1 MAVTTNFN
9 KTNMA
14 LFYKGLSERGH
25 RIPFSKDPN
34 VDSIIG
40 GSSDSARKTLIKVE
54 FFLKQGNI
62 SSNRRLFHRGTF
74 SLLVFYILKRNRR
87 RSRQE
92 EKIKIN
98 LNADSVLAYRINNN
112 LDSMCL
118 KSNRYENSISFKII
132 GKIRI
137 DKKNL
142 REINEDSTEENLLNS
157 AKVIEEEE
165 ELDEEEEGEEEEE
178 EEEVKDEGK
187 DYEATLVYDSID
199 DLFCLDNDYPK
210 IYLIHI
216 KTRLMSGRS

>member
-34 VDSIIG
+34 VDS
-40 GSSDSARKTLIKVE
+40 
-54 FFLKQGNI
+54 
-62 SSNRRLFHRGTF
+62 
-74 SLLVFYILKRNRR
+74 
-87 RSRQE
+87 
-92 EKIKIN
+92 
-98 LNADSVLAYRINNN
+98 
-112 LDSMCL
+112 
-118 KSNRYENSISFKII
+118 II

>member
-14 LFYKGLSERGH
+14 LFYKGLSKRGH
-25 RIPFSKDPN
+25 GILFSKDPN
-34 VDSIIG
+34 VDSGIFLRIG
-40 GSSDSARKTLIKVE
+40 DYFIEELFRCSS
-54 FFLKQGNI
+54 
-62 SSNRRLFHRGTF
+62 
-74 SLLVFYILKRNRR
+74 FYILKRNRR

-98 LNADSVLAYRINNN
+98 LNADSVLAYRTNNN
-112 LDSMCL
+112 LDSTCL
-118 KSNRYENSISFKII
+118 KNN
-132 GKIRI
+132 RI

-165 ELDEEEEGEEEEE
+165 EVDEEEEGEEEEK

-187 DYEATLVYDSID
+187 DYEATLVYNSID
-199 DLFCLDNDYPK
+199 DLFYLDNDYSQ
-210 IYLIHI
+210 IYLIHV
-216 KTRLMSGRS
+216 KTRLISGRS

>member
-25 RIPFSKDPN
+25 RILFSKDPN
-34 VDSIIG
+34 VDSV
-40 GSSDSARKTLIKVE
+40 SYRM
-54 FFLKQGNI
+54 
-62 SSNRRLFHRGTF
+62 
-74 SLLVFYILKRNRR
+74 NRR

-98 LNADSVLAYRINNN
+98 LNADSVLAYRTNNN
-112 LDSMCL
+112 LDSTCL
-118 KSNRYENSISFKII
+118 KN
-132 GKIRI
+132 
-137 DKKNL
+137 
-142 REINEDSTEENLLNS
+142 NS

-165 ELDEEEEGEEEEE
+165 EVDEEEEGEEEE

-187 DYEATLVYDSID
+187 DYEATLVYDTID
-199 DLFCLDNDYPK
+199 DLFYLDNDYSQ

-216 KTRLMSGRS
+216 KTRLISGRS

>member
-25 RIPFSKDPN
+25 RILFSKDPN

-40 GSSDSARKTLIKVE
+40 GSSDSARETLIKVE

-74 SLLVFYILKRNRR
+74 SLFVFLHPQKE
-87 RSRQE
+87 STSHQE

-98 LNADSVLAYRINNN
+98 LNADSVLAYRTNNN
-112 LDSMCL
+112 LDSTCL
-118 KSNRYENSISFKII
+118 KNNRYENSISFKII

-142 REINEDSTEENLLNS
+142 SEINEDSTEENLLNS
-157 AKVIEEEE
+157 VKVIEEEE
-165 ELDEEEEGEEEEE
+165 EVDEEEEE
-178 EEEVKDEGK
+178 EEEEEENEVKDEGK

-199 DLFCLDNDYPK
+199 DLFYLDNDYPK

-216 KTRLMSGRS
+216 KTRN